1 MLSKAPLGSG
11 PGHRV
16 CGGWGRLPC
25 GPDRVILLMRQVT
38 RLSRESSGNATCP
51 DGDDETCRIS
61 PWRSEGQV
69 ARRVLEWEQGSGSS
83 ILTQGDPGSV
93 PYPLCPGLGK
103 TQERAGL
110 HLLSLPPLCPLPRA
124 PTQGTPGSQGFTTG
138 GPGGQGGASEGRRLS
153 DSPTKYLVLC
163 RLLGRTLGRGG
174 RPVPVSNLERGELIE
189 SLVFWGRSSGLQS
202 QGGATKEA
210 GLGEAEGGRA
220 GSASA
225 VALPVHGTE
234 GTVPVSPHPPPRGC
248 RHAW

>member
-93 PYPLCPGLGK
+93 PTLSAPGSARPRRGLGSTSCLCPHCALYLGHPRRGPLGAK
-103 TQERAGL
+103 VSLQVGQEARAG
-110 HLLSLPPLCPLPRA
+110 PL
-124 PTQGTPGSQGFTTG
+124 
-138 GPGGQGGASEGRRLS
+138 
-153 DSPTKYLVLC
+153 
-163 RLLGRTLGRGG
+163 
-174 RPVPVSNLERGELIE
+174 RGEDCLTPPPNTWFCA
-189 SLVFWGRSSGLQS
+189 VCWGVPW
-202 QGGATKEA
+202 
-210 GLGEAEGGRA
+210 AEGA
-220 GSASA
+220 GQSLS
-225 VALPVHGTE
+225 VTWKE
-234 GTVPVSPHPPPRGC
+234 GS
-248 RHAW
+248 